1 MRLLTWK
8 GGHTCELL
16 VVMAGLNLEVK
27 QSEYQQGFC
36 VLAMENTVLVLLK
49 IIKEKKS
56 YSKKVGKK
64 FAVLGCV
71 CEYFGKVNVFDLRM
85 FFHTFKLRMVLL
97 SPCIPSDGSVLI
109 LLGNLLCL
117 QNLNCGT
124 LIGHTAWFLISRF
137 TVVTLE
143 KYRMCLFASI

>member
-1 MRLLTWK
+1 
-8 GGHTCELL
+8 
-16 VVMAGLNLEVK
+16 
-27 QSEYQQGFC
+27 
-36 VLAMENTVLVLLK
+36 MENTVLVLLK
-49 IIKEKKS
+49 KKKS

-71 CEYFGKVNVFDLRM
+71 LGCVCEYFGKVKVFDLRM
-85 FFHTFKLRMVLL
+85 FFHTFKLRMVLP

-109 LLGNLLCL
+109 LLGNLLCR